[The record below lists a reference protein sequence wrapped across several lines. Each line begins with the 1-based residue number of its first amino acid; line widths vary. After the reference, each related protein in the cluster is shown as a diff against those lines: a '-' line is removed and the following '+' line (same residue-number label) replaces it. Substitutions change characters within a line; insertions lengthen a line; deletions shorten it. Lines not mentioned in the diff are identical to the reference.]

1 MKNRYKPDP
10 AGVAVEELT
19 IYETLVKRPINVEAI
34 SNELRL
40 KVYEYLHEASDMSTE
55 WLIETMQLWDRV
67 TGAKSE
73 FNREEAQ
80 NDNLRCVDEDFV
92 LACALVADKLRK
104 HVPDPSFPQV
114 DDPFACLE
122 QRDDEVT
129 VVKVR
134 ALSQAIGEAE
144 QQQQWQRIKLWEQ
157 HIWTR
162 ERALI
167 ALSAATDGSGNR
179 NGTSICLWD
188 YAVELSDELHAFAN
202 PKDVAVAAETQLFR
216 GWESTEIGNE
226 TMTAHCF
233 VTSMLI
239 ELAFMNLLHDA
250 YAISS
255 AAVAAIAASIALEQ
269 FPWHATVP
277 LFQGYLLHIT
287 NRFIANDHEARLCK
301 VFEERLRDLWRRPP
315 SSCVVMKR
323 WVFRAERN
331 QLLAMVMPPAVKG
344 ATTPMTPS
352 SGKRCNKK
360 TSVALAPPGADK
372 ASPPK
377 KKKYYYYAPVAKKKS
392 GGARA
397 NSGRK
402 KAMSRDRE

>member
-1 MKNRYKPDP
+1 MGLRY
-10 AGVAVEELT
+10 ACG
-19 IYETLVKRPINVEAI
+19 IMQ
-34 SNELRL
+34 SN
-40 KVYEYLHEASDMSTE
+40 
-55 WLIETMQLWDRV
+55 
-67 TGAKSE
+67 
-73 FNREEAQ
+73 
-80 NDNLRCVDEDFV
+80 
-92 LACALVADKLRK
+92 
-104 HVPDPSFPQV
+104 
-114 DDPFACLE
+114 
-122 QRDDEVT
+122 
-129 VVKVR
+129 
-134 ALSQAIGEAE
+134 SQ
-144 QQQQWQRIKLWEQ
+144 
-157 HIWTR
+157 T
-162 ERALI
+162 
-167 ALSAATDGSGNR
+167 N
-179 NGTSICLWD
+179 
-188 YAVELSDELHAFAN
+188 FMN

-239 ELAFMNLLHDA
+239 ELAFMNLLHDV

-344 ATTPMTPS
+344 AKTPMTPS

-360 TSVALAPPGADK
+360 TSVAPAPPGGDK

-402 KAMSRDRE
+402 KAMSRDME